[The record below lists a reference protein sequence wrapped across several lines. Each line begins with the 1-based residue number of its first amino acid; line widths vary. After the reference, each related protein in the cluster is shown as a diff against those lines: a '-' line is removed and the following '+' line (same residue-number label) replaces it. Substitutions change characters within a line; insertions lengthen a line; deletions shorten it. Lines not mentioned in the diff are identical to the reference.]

1 MTTALRFEDM
11 LAAAKVPAEKARTM
25 AEAMT
30 KSLKE
35 DFVTHADLKLSHQ
48 DVMHAVKTLETNL
61 THKIEKAFLRSTV
74 ALGSV
79 LVVGLGLFFAALKAF
94 P

>member
-1 MTTALRFEDM
+1 
-11 LAAAKVPAEKARTM
+11 M

-30 KSLKE
+30 KSPKE
-35 DFVTHADLKLSHQ
+35 DFMSHAELKHSHE
-48 DVMHAVKTLETNL
+48 DVMHAVKTLETNV

-74 ALGSV
+74 ALGSL